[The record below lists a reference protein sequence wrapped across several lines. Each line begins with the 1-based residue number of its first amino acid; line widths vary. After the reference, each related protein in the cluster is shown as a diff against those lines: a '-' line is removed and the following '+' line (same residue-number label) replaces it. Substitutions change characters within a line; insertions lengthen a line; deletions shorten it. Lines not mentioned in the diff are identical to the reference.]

1 MRSCVGR
8 TSRRFD
14 RKFVFLLCDYKNHS
28 TFLIRCINVTL
39 ISEGHGAVTVLQLG
53 TNEEGIR
60 VVTPALLL
68 ISNHIQFIQTII
80 FGECCLLGCDAMLFG
95 IRT

>member
-1 MRSCVGR
+1 
-8 TSRRFD
+8 
-14 RKFVFLLCDYKNHS
+14 
-28 TFLIRCINVTL
+28 LIRCINVTFM
-39 ISEGHGAVTVLQLG
+39 SEGHGAVTVLQVG

-68 ISNHIQFIQTII
+68 ISNHIQFIQTVIS
-80 FGECCLLGCDAMLFG
+80 GECCLMGCDAVMFG